1 MRKLTQSVLFVMLGL
16 LCSVGTAVMAI
27 PKDKA
32 VEIHHGFYKANHYRE
47 LPDFVRRAYI
57 AGVFDALMLSPLFG
71 APKAEVTWLERC
83 AEGMQDDQLQAI
95 VDRFVEAHPERWD
108 QDMGTVA
115 YGALTQACTARGFP
129 PKID

>member
-1 MRKLTQSVLFVMLGL
+1 MRKLTQLTALVIGL
-16 LCSVGTAVMAI
+16 SCSAATTAFAI
-27 PKDKA
+27 PKDQ
-32 VEIHHGFYKANHYRE
+32 VVMVHHGFYKANHYRE

-57 AGVFDALMLSPLFG
+57 VGVFDALMLCPLFG

-83 AEGMQDDQLQAI
+83 GEGMQDVQLQAI
-95 VDRFVEAHPERWD
+95 VDRFVDAHPERWD
-108 QDMGTVA
+108 EDMGTVA